1 MDSYSREI
9 LEINSANL
17 AANLENV
24 RVNEEILTRG
34 KSVDAQIIQLLERI
48 LEEVKQR

>member
-1 MDSYSREI
+1 MDAYSHE
-9 LEINSANL
+9 LLPINSANL

-34 KSVDAQIIQLLERI
+34 KSVDAQIIRLLERI
-48 LEEVKQR
+48 LEEVKRR